1 MVVFF
6 FLIKNIEFSGVL
18 LQQKKSRKTK
28 SVRIITLQT
37 KILLFCWKYALFV
50 VSVNIRIK
58 ILKYENV

>member
-1 MVVFF
+1 MVVF

>member
-6 FLIKNIEFSGVL
+6 FIKNIEFSGEL

-37 KILLFCWKYALFV
+37 KIILFCWKYALFV